1 MEYEPLLVA
10 GRSMEEWI
18 AHETRKRKN
27 TFWEDEYE
35 IEPVI
40 SETILGDGLQLTYV
54 GTIYQRPNYWLI
66 RIDSKT
72 DLSSDEFDI
81 EELIDI
87 LEDEFGRHPEG
98 LIGKDEF
105 EQCKADGESWIENY
119 DTFEEYE
126 SACQYPAVWWGC
138 GHWGTVVNFGNVSEP
153 CH

>member
-72 DLSSDEFDI
+72 DLS
-81 EELIDI
+81 
-87 LEDEFGRHPEG
+87 
-98 LIGKDEF
+98 
-105 EQCKADGESWIENY
+105 
-119 DTFEEYE
+119 
-126 SACQYPAVWWGC
+126 
-138 GHWGTVVNFGNVSEP
+138 
-153 CH
+153 